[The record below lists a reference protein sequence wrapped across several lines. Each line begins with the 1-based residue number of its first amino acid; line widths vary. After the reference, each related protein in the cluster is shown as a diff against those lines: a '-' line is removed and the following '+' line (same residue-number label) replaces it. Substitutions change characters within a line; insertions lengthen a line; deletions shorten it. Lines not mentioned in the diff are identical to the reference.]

1 MAALIHHCH
10 RPATDSAAFSPSS
23 SPLFFHFHH
32 PLKPVKPSQINS
44 YLSPSKSPL
53 SISSSRPQLFS
64 NPSSSLSK
72 TPSFQHLLS
81 PKPLENSQ
89 PLSSNELSR
98 LLKLSC
104 DYIDIQLSKAVH
116 ASILKVQHDIRLFN
130 SLITSYI
137 GLGYLSYAENVFSS
151 ILSPDVV
158 SYTAMLSGLA
168 KLGREDEAVGLF
180 LEMRGS
186 GIEPNEYTFVAL
198 LTACMRS
205 LDLDLGSQIHAC
217 SIKTG
222 HINCTYVANALMGLY
237 GKCSCLDAV
246 VKLFTDMPKRD
257 VVSWN
262 TVISCVVKDGM
273 YDRAFELFFDMLRLE
288 GCRVDYFTLS
298 SLLVACAR
306 CLATREGME
315 IHAYAHKIGYGG
327 HLSVKNALIQFYA
340 KCGCVEDVESLFDRM
355 PVQDAFTWTEMINA
369 YMGFGLVDLAVETFV
384 RMPEKNPVSYN
395 ALLAGFCQNGEG
407 FRALRLFRR
416 LVEGGMELSD
426 FTLTSVFHACG
437 LMKDRRLSEQI
448 QAFVLK
454 IDFGPND
461 WVLAALL
468 DMCTRCGR
476 MDDAEKIFHRLEME
490 QSSSIMLTTMIC
502 GYARNSEPDKAIS
515 LICQWRYGEHHIMD
529 EVELA
534 SVLGVCGDLGFQKL
548 GEQFH
553 CYALKYGFLFDIGV
567 GNAIVSTYSKCGNME
582 EASKVF
588 DSMSAHDIVS
598 WNSLLAGHIL
608 NRQGGEA
615 LAVWKKMQKAG
626 VQPDTI
632 TSFLIISAHRHT
644 DFNLVEHCHD
654 FFQSMKSVY
663 QIEPNSDHYAC
674 LVGVL
679 GYWGLLEEAEEIIK
693 KMPFDPKASVWR
705 ALLDSCRV
713 HRNVTIGRRAAKN
726 ILSMEPQDP
735 STYILKSNL
744 YSASGRWHCS
754 DLVREEMKERGF
766 RKSPGRSWI
775 ILQNKVHSFFSR
787 DKSHPQSKDIYSA
800 LDILCMEC
808 LKAGYVS
815 DTSFVLHEVEE
826 HQKMNFLL
834 YHSGKL
840 AVTYGLLTTKPG
852 EPVRVIKNIHLC
864 GDCHTFFKY
873 VSVVT
878 KRDIHVRD
886 SSGFHCFA
894 NGECSCKDYW

>member
-1 MAALIHHCH
+1 MTYAYLI
-10 RPATDSAAFSPSS
+10 
-23 SPLFFHFHH
+23 
-32 PLKPVKPSQINS
+32 
-44 YLSPSKSPL
+44 
-53 SISSSRPQLFS
+53 
-64 NPSSSLSK
+64 
-72 TPSFQHLLS
+72 
-81 PKPLENSQ
+81 
-89 PLSSNELSR
+89 
-98 LLKLSC
+98 
-104 DYIDIQLSKAVH
+104 
-116 ASILKVQHDIRLFN
+116 
-130 SLITSYI
+130 LITSYI

-315 IHAYAHKIGYGG
+315 IHAYAHKIG
-327 HLSVKNALIQFYA
+327 
-340 KCGCVEDVESLFDRM
+340 M

-502 GYARNSEPDKAIS
+502 GYAR
-515 LICQWRYGEHHIMD
+515 
-529 EVELA
+529 
-534 SVLGVCGDLGFQKL
+534 KL
-548 GEQFH
+548 
-553 CYALKYGFLFDIGV
+553 
-567 GNAIVSTYSKCGNME
+567 
-582 EASKVF
+582 
-588 DSMSAHDIVS
+588 
-598 WNSLLAGHIL
+598 
-608 NRQGGEA
+608 
-615 LAVWKKMQKAG
+615 
-626 VQPDTI
+626 
-632 TSFLIISAHRHT
+632 
-644 DFNLVEHCHD
+644 
-654 FFQSMKSVY
+654 
-663 QIEPNSDHYAC
+663 
-674 LVGVL
+674 
-679 GYWGLLEEAEEIIK
+679 
-693 KMPFDPKASVWR
+693 R
-705 ALLDSCRV
+705 AR
-713 HRNVTIGRRAAKN
+713 
-726 ILSMEPQDP
+726 
-735 STYILKSNL
+735 
-744 YSASGRWHCS
+744 
-754 DLVREEMKERGF
+754 
-766 RKSPGRSWI
+766 
-775 ILQNKVHSFFSR
+775 
-787 DKSHPQSKDIYSA
+787 
-800 LDILCMEC
+800 
-808 LKAGYVS
+808 
-815 DTSFVLHEVEE
+815 
-826 HQKMNFLL
+826 
-834 YHSGKL
+834 
-840 AVTYGLLTTKPG
+840 
-852 EPVRVIKNIHLC
+852 
-864 GDCHTFFKY
+864 
-873 VSVVT
+873 
-878 KRDIHVRD
+878 
-886 SSGFHCFA
+886 
-894 NGECSCKDYW
+894 